1 MLREEPSDLL
11 RHGAH
16 HGGLYGYTPDEIGKM
31 DGTSVLCY
39 GGEEMP
45 ESVFVPSYGP
55 RSKRD

>member
-1 MLREEPSDLL
+1 MA
-11 RHGAH
+11 G
-16 HGGLYGYTPDEIGKM
+16 TPDEIGKM

>member
-1 MLREEPSDLL
+1 
-11 RHGAH
+11 
-16 HGGLYGYTPDEIGKM
+16 
-31 DGTSVLCY
+31 VLCY